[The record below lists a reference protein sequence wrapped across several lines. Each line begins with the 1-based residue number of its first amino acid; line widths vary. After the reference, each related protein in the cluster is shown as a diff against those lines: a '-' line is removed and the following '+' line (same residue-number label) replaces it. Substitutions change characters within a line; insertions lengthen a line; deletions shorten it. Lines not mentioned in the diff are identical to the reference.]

1 MTSRHMQSARELQ
14 QLDNWSVNPEI
25 RIAYVSK
32 GSSRF
37 TGSVWLGASL
47 RRRGS
52 SATTKLG
59 TFMDDAEAG
68 VLAFMSAGSK
78 FVGHVVVLT
87 FKFVLRTDRVRT
99 SKKQVCEKWTN
110 GRLLRIPEFP

>member
-37 TGSVWLGASL
+37 TGFCVACASL
-47 RRRGS
+47 RRRGL
-52 SATTKLG
+52 KCLDKVRHLHG
-59 TFMDDAEAG
+59 DPEAD
-68 VLAFMSAGSK
+68 VLAFISAGSK
-78 FVGHVVVLT
+78 FVGHVIVLT
-87 FKFVLRTDRVRT
+87 CKFVLRTDRVRT